1 MAWHSGWPLVPTVF
15 TSRHLLAL
23 DALTNQH
30 TTKQPNNNDPT
41 TTSLLHRILVPYLES
56 YNASL
61 GYTWHELARGAV
73 FEGEDWMGD
82 LAGREEW
89 EAREAEVGLEDVVE
103 GLQGLEIGES
113 MLRMARRREVAR

>member
-1 MAWHSGWPLVPTVF
+1 
-15 TSRHLLAL
+15 
-23 DALTNQH
+23 
-30 TTKQPNNNDPT
+30 
-41 TTSLLHRILVPYLES
+41 
-56 YNASL
+56 
-61 GYTWHELARGAV
+61 
-73 FEGEDWMGD
+73 MGD